1 MMAWPQRLQKSSTI
15 RRTCAATLFTIMLM
29 MLARLTVRGVLMTER
44 NFPSMQSQPT
54 CGYSRHTVRFIH
66 LSAAIH
72 APHVRSVPFCKAQ
85 HAAYLM
91 AGLGTLAQGYTSL
104 DASRPWLCYWISHS
118 LEMLGEPHALTGQ
131 PAEDVVRFLS
141 RCQVPTTGGFAGG
154 PVPGQLAHLA
164 PTYAAVNTLVTIGT
178 RSALDSIDRK
188 TLKSFL
194 LRMKQPNGS
203 FTMHDDGEVR
213 RERHMIYPS
222 PHLAYFLRPSISCVP
237 LLFSSLL
244 ISPVV
249 SVPLFSS
256 SPPSPLA

>member
-1 MMAWPQRLQKSSTI
+1 
-15 RRTCAATLFTIMLM
+15 
-29 MLARLTVRGVLMTER
+29 MTER
-44 NFPSMQSQPT
+44 NLQSQPT
-54 CGYSRHTVRFIH
+54 CSYSRHTVRFRH
-66 LSAAIH
+66 LSASIY

-188 TLKSFL
+188 ALKSFL

-213 RERHMIYPS
+213 RAILYVTLPCIFSSAFDLMRHS
-222 PHLAYFLRPSISCVP
+222 P
-237 LLFSSLL
+237 LLFSPHL
-244 ISPVV
+244 
-249 SVPLFSS
+249 SS
-256 SPPSPLA
+256 SLRSSLSRSSPLHLPLLSRDLRPPGRRSRRLHRHVRCHAP

>member
-1 MMAWPQRLQKSSTI
+1 MPRHSFDYADDSGKI
-15 RRTCAATLFTIMLM
+15 D
-29 MLARLTVRGVLMTER
+29 VRGVCMTER
-44 NFPSMQSQPT
+44 NLQSPT
-54 CGYSRHTVRFIH
+54 CSYSRHTVRFRH
-66 LSAAIH
+66 LSASIY

-188 TLKSFL
+188 ALKSFL

-203 FTMHDDGEVR
+203 FDAR
-213 RERHMIYPS
+213 RRRGPSRHIIC
-222 PHLAYFLRPSISCVP
+222 HLTLHIFFGFDLASLSF
-237 LLFSSLL
+237 SLL
-244 ISPVV
+244 IS
-249 SVPLFSS
+249 SSRSSLSRS
-256 SPPSPLA
+256 SPLHLPLLSRDLRPPGRRSRRLHRHVRRHAP